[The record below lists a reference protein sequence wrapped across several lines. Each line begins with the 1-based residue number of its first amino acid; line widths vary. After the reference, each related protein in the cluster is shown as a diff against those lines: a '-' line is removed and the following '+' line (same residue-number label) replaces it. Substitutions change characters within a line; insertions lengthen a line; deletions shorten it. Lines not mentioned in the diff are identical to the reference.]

1 MGFNTL
7 LLLAA
12 VWLLWTISLNSKES
26 IERQRQ
32 LKSELDKITL
42 RLHGGNDN
50 SKAAG
55 LIDLNTAS
63 KAHLQSLPRIGAIS
77 AEHIIAARPLK
88 SIEQL
93 KGVTG
98 ITLAVFEEIKGRVTV

>member
-12 VWLLWTISLNSKES
+12 LWLLWTINLNSKES

-32 LKSELDKITL
+32 LKSELDKITAQL
-42 RLHGGNDN
+42 AGGSGS
-50 SKAAG
+50 SKTTE
-55 LIDLNTAS
+55 LVDLNTAS
-63 KAHLQSLPRIGAIS
+63 KARLQSLPRIGAIS
-77 AEHIIAARPLK
+77 AEHIIAARPLQ

-93 KGVTG
+93 KDVTG
-98 ITLAVFEEIKGRVTV
+98 ITHAVFEEIKGRVTV

>member
-26 IERQRQ
+26 IDRQRQ
-32 LKSELDKITL
+32 LKSELDKITA
-42 RLHGGNDN
+42 RLDGNNN
-50 SKAAG
+50 SKINE
-55 LIDLNTAS
+55 LIELNTAT
-63 KAHLQSLPRIGAIS
+63 KARLQSLPRIGAIS
-77 AEHIIAARPLK
+77 AEHIIAARPLQ

-93 KGVTG
+93 RNVTG
-98 ITLAVFEEIKGRVTV
+98 ITHSVFDEIKGRVTV

>member
-32 LKSELDKITL
+32 LKSELDNITQQL
-42 RLHGGNDN
+42 SGSSDS
-50 SKAAG
+50 SKTTE

-63 KAHLQSLPRIGAIS
+63 KARLQSLPRIGAIS
-77 AEHIIAARPLK
+77 AEHIIAARPLE

-93 KGVTG
+93 KDVTG
-98 ITLAVFEEIKGRVTV
+98 ITLAVFEEIKGRVTL

>member
-26 IERQRQ
+26 IDRQRQ
-32 LKSELDKITL
+32 LKSELDKITA
-42 RLHGGNDN
+42 RLDGNNN
-50 SKAAG
+50 SKINE
-55 LIDLNTAS
+55 LIDLNTAT
-63 KAHLQSLPRIGAIS
+63 KARLQSLPRIGAIS
-77 AEHIIAARPLK
+77 AEHIIAARPLQ

-93 KGVTG
+93 RNVTG
-98 ITLAVFEEIKGRVTV
+98 ITHSVFDEIKGRVTV